1 MNKWNKRGGS
11 RSEMNLSSIHFY
23 TIHSGPKRGCE
34 LMKGKVLRRGVWASD
49 QQCLLNPIGS
59 SLVKIYYPRNHSDNT
74 THTLITLGLANV
86 NGPHHRT
93 IRRRPRRR
101 TRTTRQGL
109 LKVLLWF
116 VNLWK
121 TNNRTLGSKWRVMFN
136 LGPLH
141 NLHHVPSISR
151 SLVPTTDRMMSIRFL
166 LSRALAANIR
176 SMTDQL
182 SFTLPIGHYL
192 DKKCQSVKPTDRRVS
207 FV

>member
-1 MNKWNKRGGS
+1 
-11 RSEMNLSSIHFY
+11 
-23 TIHSGPKRGCE
+23 
-34 LMKGKVLRRGVWASD
+34 MKGKVLRRRVWASD
-49 QQCLLNPIGS
+49 QRCLPNPIGS

-116 VNLWK
+116 VNRWK

-136 LGPLH
+136 LGPSTPQLTPCTQH
-141 NLHHVPSISR
+141 ILRPDNRPDDVHSFPPQLWR
-151 SLVPTTDRMMSIRFL
+151 PT
-166 LSRALAANIR
+166 
-176 SMTDQL
+176 
-182 SFTLPIGHYL
+182 
-192 DKKCQSVKPTDRRVS
+192 SVQ
-207 FV
+207 